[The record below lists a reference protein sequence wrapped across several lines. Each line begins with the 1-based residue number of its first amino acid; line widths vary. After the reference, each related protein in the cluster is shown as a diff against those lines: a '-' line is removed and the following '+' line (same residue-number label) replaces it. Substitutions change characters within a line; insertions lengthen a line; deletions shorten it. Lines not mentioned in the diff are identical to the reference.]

1 MSSKKTKKDI
11 LGSKYEKNFDEFYKT
26 DSCKSPYSEI
36 YRAHDKEKDK
46 NVILKV
52 ISKEKFEKNY
62 YKDYFLNQI
71 NIEKKINEVL
81 KECKSDYII
90 EYYDGFE
97 TETSYIFEYEEFNND
112 LSEYIENEGD
122 NLKNNTDFLTQL
134 IISISLA
141 LSCLKENKIIHRDI
155 KPSNIFMI
163 EKEKSYQIKLG
174 NFFTSTFIDSNDY
187 EIIGTESFMA
197 PEIAKGK
204 KYNEECDIWSFGIT
218 IFNAYFGCSPIG
230 YDVTPKTLMNFFYDE
245 NLPKFQTYYP
255 SLDELLKNKLLIFD
269 SKKRIISEDLIKF
282 VLDENFMKDK
292 LKKSEIK
299 YEFKC
304 EGEKEYAGGEVEP
317 IVERVSRAIKVAS
330 DMDNFD
336 IISPV
341 STCEELKYNNII
353 YFNTRYVDSDSND
366 RLTIQ
371 RDSDIFANETNGA
384 FLPCI
389 DSESLKLLLE
399 EIESELKK
407 IKNKN
412 IKFNIITDNFCCQEL
427 FKILS
432 GYQFLFTEC
441 IENVCIDYKFSL
453 DLTLTE
459 LESLKKI
466 NNKITAIHS
475 KQIKIIEF
483 IKTTSSEKNKP
494 FPCIKL
500 VTYQNYR
507 NKYYLNHRKLANF
520 YGNIDEETYKT
531 EIKKLKNFIDNNADL
546 PSKESLKKYFEE
558 FDLKKNDDKSTN
570 ILENII
576 KEYTKNTFHTSMN
589 IWLLNFNKDVYDI
602 IVYFAARLMFILNCF
617 AQDNTLKFLMESIL
631 IFRGVRMSYSSLLP
645 YIINIKKI
653 IVLPAFTS
661 TSKNEEIAE
670 KFSGRKEKVKNNNE
684 FSVIYY
690 IENKYKEN
698 MISNG
703 IDIRETSK
711 KKNEREILFQ
721 PFSFYYLYDIKVDL
735 KEKTADIYLE
745 AICKKEILEEKI
757 KKDDK
762 KIKYDKE
769 NEIITI

>member
-1 MSSKKTKKDI
+1 M
-11 LGSKYEKNFDEFYKT
+11 
-26 DSCKSPYSEI
+26 
-36 YRAHDKEKDK
+36 
-46 NVILKV
+46 
-52 ISKEKFEKNY
+52 
-62 YKDYFLNQI
+62 
-71 NIEKKINEVL
+71 
-81 KECKSDYII
+81 
-90 EYYDGFE
+90 
-97 TETSYIFEYEEFNND
+97 
-112 LSEYIENEGD
+112 
-122 NLKNNTDFLTQL
+122 
-134 IISISLA
+134 
-141 LSCLKENKIIHRDI
+141 
-155 KPSNIFMI
+155 
-163 EKEKSYQIKLG
+163 
-174 NFFTSTFIDSNDY
+174 
-187 EIIGTESFMA
+187 
-197 PEIAKGK
+197 
-204 KYNEECDIWSFGIT
+204 
-218 IFNAYFGCSPIG
+218 
-230 YDVTPKTLMNFFYDE
+230 
-245 NLPKFQTYYP
+245 
-255 SLDELLKNKLLIFD
+255 
-269 SKKRIISEDLIKF
+269 
-282 VLDENFMKDK
+282 
-292 LKKSEIK
+292 
-299 YEFKC
+299 
-304 EGEKEYAGGEVEP
+304 
-317 IVERVSRAIKVAS
+317 
-330 DMDNFD
+330 
-336 IISPV
+336 
-341 STCEELKYNNII
+341 
-353 YFNTRYVDSDSND
+353 
-366 RLTIQ
+366 
-371 RDSDIFANETNGA
+371 
-384 FLPCI
+384 
-389 DSESLKLLLE
+389 LE

-427 FKILS
+427 FKILLD
-432 GYQFLFTEC
+432 YQFLFTEC

-466 NNKITAIHS
+466 NNKITAIYR
-475 KQIKIIEF
+475 KQIEIIEF

-558 FDLKKNDDKSTN
+558 FDLKKNVDKSTN

-602 IVYFAARLMFILNCF
+602 IVYFAARLMFSLNCF
-617 AQDNTLKFLMESIL
+617 AENRIGKMKFLMESTL

-645 YIINIKKI
+645 YIINIKKK

-661 TSKNEEIAE
+661 TSKNEKIAE
-670 KFSGRKEKVKNNNE
+670 KFSGRKETVKNNNE

-690 IENKYKEN
+690 IKNKYKEN

-703 IDIRETSK
+703 IDIRETSNK
-711 KKNEREILFQ
+711 RSEREILFQ

-735 KEKTADIYLE
+735 KEKKADIYLE